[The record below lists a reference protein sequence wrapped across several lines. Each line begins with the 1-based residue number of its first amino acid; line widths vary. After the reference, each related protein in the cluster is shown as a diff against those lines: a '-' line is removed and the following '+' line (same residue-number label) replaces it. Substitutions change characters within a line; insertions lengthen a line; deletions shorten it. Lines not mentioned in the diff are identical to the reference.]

1 MLQMARMIAADRAP
15 SGGKYLLSG
24 TAHAGGGCGYL
35 CFDLKQ
41 GCHDATLLAVECRP
55 RLCGLAAEVLGAPGE
70 ARTSLHSLRRLGPFP
85 ASLREPREGD
95 ARVGL
100 RSPAVRADADR
111 YPGLVRSAGVP
122 AGSGEECR
130 FVSERE
136 FYDALLLFW
145 FALAAVLFVVL
156 LRIPAP
162 YGRHSRAGW
171 GATLGARTG
180 WFIMEAPASLLFA
193 LWFSLGRGISSTILL
208 VFFVMWQAHYFHR
221 AFIYPFTLGATARRV
236 PVVVVML
243 GMLFNSVNTYLNGSY
258 LFAFS
263 AGYATAWVSGF
274 ALRVWHWFSLVAG
287 YVLNGTLIGC

>member
-1 MLQMARMIAADRAP
+1 M
-15 SGGKYLLSG
+15 
-24 TAHAGGGCGYL
+24 
-35 CFDLKQ
+35 
-41 GCHDATLLAVECRP
+41 
-55 RLCGLAAEVLGAPGE
+55 
-70 ARTSLHSLRRLGPFP
+70 
-85 ASLREPREGD
+85 
-95 ARVGL
+95 
-100 RSPAVRADADR
+100 
-111 YPGLVRSAGVP
+111 
-122 AGSGEECR
+122 
-130 FVSERE
+130 SERE

-243 GMLFNSVNTYLNGSY
+243 GMLFNSVNTYLNGRY

-263 AGYATAWVSGF
+263 AGYADAWVLDPRFVSGMVLF
-274 ALRVWHWFSLVAG
+274 VAG
-287 YVLNGTLIGC
+287 YVLNRHSDWVLRRQRRDSGQHYCRIDRGLFRWVCCPNYLGEIVIWSGWALATWSLAGLSFAVWTAANLLPRARAHLTWSRHNIEAYPPGRKAVLPGIW